1 MILGLKNRLVDQGKN
16 LPVLTVKIEQDRQVY
31 LARVKRLKVVLI
43 DFALTALKKVVM
55 PVNLVLKALVLE
67 IQIPTL
73 LAVFDAGSSKNNRN

>member
-1 MILGLKNRLVDQGKN
+1 LILGLKNRLVEQGKN

-73 LAVFDAGSSKNNRN
+73 LAVFDVGSSKNNRN